1 MGGRATRP
9 ALQYADHL
17 TPFAALHESS
27 HAGLFIARTSGITS
41 GLHYIAALLEFI
53 MKIKSKIDNTD
64 TLIHFD
70 GQSLFINDVPVP
82 MGRLAQMLEPTPE
95 DVLRQAVNGLHFR
108 TDEKLSVIA
117 TAKTL
122 PDDVILFEREDY
134 DWRIVER
141 VEAARPRP
149 LVEQYG
155 LIVARA
161 EFSLDDLVLSEMN
174 RAMKAKGLVPIAMVE
189 RKVFFGEPETRL
201 RILKDFDLLKRI
213 PNHREL
219 ITRLGVVLKR
229 PGGRSL
235 PLTLKGAPFEEA
247 EGDGMIAISTQV
259 MGPMAGTFFS
269 GTTTLKGI
277 VRPPLEHSGI
287 VEDESFCVDAQFG
300 VKVDANTAG
309 EFHAVRTLTEQPAT
323 MNLQALMFG
332 VRHPEQYIADDNQR
346 VARTKTSDLV
356 RQSFKAKVEA
366 GIPAGLLMDRTSPWK
381 WLRKFAM
388 PAFSSTV
395 FASTLVKDEE
405 AVMLLPQSYDRLCR
419 IADRKIKVGET
430 LILHRDPAKP
440 DHTSFHKFTFAGI
453 CKWAG
458 KKRGEGVVLHP
469 KSKQWKASG
478 GDFDGDMAI
487 VSMPNFEIMEDLP
500 GLKSYR
506 RTKPTPMVGLN
517 GKPHMEGTLLA
528 MTDTFANSL
537 GSTVLTALKAR
548 EINALDDAMAAKL
561 SDLIQ
566 AAVDNQKHP
575 VNAREARTDYTD
587 VYNAVAEM
595 EPETGFLTTLMNEL
609 TSTSGEK
616 ESDVVAVWK
625 QLVLWAEISH
635 KSRFHQ
641 VMAERIQII
650 DRIFKESGFLRG
662 HRLGIPEA
670 MKGVAKAVVTELEN
684 SSEQMHWVATKA
696 KEFRTLMREMAALE
710 DDDAK
715 RPLRE
720 ELNKVR
726 REMELAYF
734 KGQVAGATL
743 LAYAPPR
750 IAAEIVSAED
760 IAALNAQCTEGFVG
774 ISAAEEGTFN
784 VEAVKPIDSDLT
796 EWNALTAGATEVT
809 VTILEEKGGWAKC
822 HIRTEGQKSFDLSE
836 LSMDSDDE
844 DPFFA

>member
-1 MGGRATRP
+1 
-9 ALQYADHL
+9 
-17 TPFAALHESS
+17 
-27 HAGLFIARTSGITS
+27 
-41 GLHYIAALLEFI
+41 
-53 MKIKSKIDNTD
+53 MKIKSRIDNNEAIISFNGD
-64 TLIHFD
+64 SLTLNGTPI
-70 GQSLFINDVPVP
+70 P
-82 MGRLAQMLEPTPE
+82 MGRLSQLLEPTPE
-95 DVLRQAVNGLHFR
+95 EVLKQAVNGLHFR
-108 TDEKLSVIA
+108 TDEKVSVIA
-117 TAKTL
+117 TTRVL
-122 PDDVILFEREDY
+122 PEDTILFEREDY
-134 DWRIVER
+134 QWKIVER
-141 VEAARPRP
+141 IEAARPRP

-155 LIVARA
+155 LVVARA
-161 EFSLDDLVLSEMN
+161 EFSLNDLVLSEMN
-174 RAMKAKGLVPIAMVE
+174 RTMKAKGLVPIAMVE
-189 RKVFFGEPETRL
+189 RKVFYGEPETRM

-235 PLTLKGAPFEEA
+235 PLTLKGQPFEEA
-247 EGDGMIAISTQV
+247 EGDGVIAVTPQV

-269 GTTTLKGI
+269 GVTTLKGI

-287 VEDESFCVDAQFG
+287 VEEESFCVDAQFG
-300 VKVDANTAG
+300 VKVDADTAG

-323 MNLQALMFG
+323 MNLQALLFG
-332 VRHPEQYIADDNQR
+332 VQRPEEYISRDNTR
-346 VARTKTSDLV
+346 VAKTKASDLV
-356 RQSFKAKVEA
+356 RRSFKAKVEA

-419 IADRKIKVGET
+419 IAERKIKVGET
-430 LILHRDPAKP
+430 LIIHRDPAKP
-440 DHTSFHKFTFAGI
+440 DHTSFHRFTFAGI

-458 KKRGEGVVLHP
+458 KERGEGVVLHP
-469 KSKQWKASG
+469 KSKQWKAAG
-478 GDFDGDMAI
+478 GDFDGDTAI
-487 VSMPNFEIMEDLP
+487 VSLATFEIMEDIP

-548 EINALDDAMAAKL
+548 EIDALDDGMAAKL

-575 VNAREARTDYTD
+575 VNAGEARTDYTD
-587 VYNAVAEM
+587 VYNAVM
-595 EPETGFLTTLMNEL
+595 ELEPQTGFLTSLMNEL

-616 ESDVVAVWK
+616 EADVVAVWK
-625 QLVLWAEISH
+625 QLVLWSTLDHESQ
-635 KSRFHQ
+635 FHQ
-641 VMAERIQII
+641 VMAQRIAII

-670 MKGVAKAVVTELEN
+670 MKGVAKATVTELEDG
-684 SSEQMHWVATKA
+684 SEQMHWVSAKA
-696 KEFRTLMREMAALE
+696 KEFRTLMREMANLQ

-726 REMELAYF
+726 REMELAYR
-734 KGQVAGATL
+734 KGRVAGATL

-774 ISAAEEGTFN
+774 ISAAEEGTFP
-784 VEAVKPIDSDLT
+784 VEAVKPIDSDLP

-822 HIRTEGQKSFDLSE
+822 HVRTEGQKSFNLSE